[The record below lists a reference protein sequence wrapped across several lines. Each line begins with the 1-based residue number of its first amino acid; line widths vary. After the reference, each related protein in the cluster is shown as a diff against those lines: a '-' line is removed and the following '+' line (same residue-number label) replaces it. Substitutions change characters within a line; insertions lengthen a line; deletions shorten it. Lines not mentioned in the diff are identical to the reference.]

1 MNRRFISL
9 CASLVVLQ
17 GIAFGQADQ
26 GQDTTG
32 SAATRQL
39 TQADLDD
46 LEQKIQQR
54 FDTAFQTLNEKIDG
68 LAHRATSPNDDLE
81 AVRPVPDSQTSR
93 ITALEDEVKRL
104 KDTIHDMGAQQG
116 EQGTILNQLASRN
129 ETGGYHWRFDTNSQP
144 ARTEFNRALTSTVPE
159 KADFL
164 IRNRTNHDE
173 WVVVNGEQHLVLAG
187 AELPL
192 KVAPGTV
199 ITRLRHQQQPLAMYV
214 GFPKYFQSVDI
225 KERPATQ
232 VVSRPVYWV
241 AAY

>member
-1 MNRRFISL
+1 M
-9 CASLVVLQ
+9 LQ
-17 GIAFGQADQ
+17 GIAFGQLEQDQ
-26 GQDTTG
+26 ETTG

-39 TQADLDD
+39 TQADLDA

-54 FDTAFQTLNEKIDG
+54 FETEFQTLNEKLDG
-68 LAHRATSPNDDLE
+68 LAHRASGQDDDLE
-81 AVRPVPDSQTSR
+81 AVQPVPDSQTSR
-93 ITALEDEVKRL
+93 IAALEDEVKRL

-116 EQGTILNQLASRN
+116 EQGTILNQLAARN
-129 ETGGYHWRFDTNSQP
+129 ESGGYHWRFDTNSQP

-199 ITRLRHQQQPLAMYV
+199 TTRLRHQQQPLAMFV

-225 KERPATQ
+225 KERPAAQ
-232 VVSRPVYWV
+232 VVSQPVYWV